1 MTSSLRYPRLAA
13 AGFLLAITAVTL
25 AATLG
30 VLWLFVPDV
39 ALRTLEQCIQFGTRL
54 VGFGHA
60 MVDAVARLL

>member
-13 AGFLLAITAVTL
+13 AGFLLVVTAVTL
-25 AATLG
+25 AATFG
-30 VLWLFVPDV
+30 ILWLFVPDV

-54 VGFGHA
+54 VGLGQT